1 MLSALYLPTQHPVN
15 VLADSNLTQMQLLD
29 VPLVL
34 RILIAQ
40 VVRPVFQIYVLQH
53 AVQTLIVLIM
63 NPAKVGNVKR

>member
-15 VLADSNLTQMQLLD
+15 VQADSNLTQMQLLD

-40 VVRPVFQIYVLQH
+40 VVKPVHQMYV
-53 AVQTLIVLIM
+53 
-63 NPAKVGNVKR
+63 